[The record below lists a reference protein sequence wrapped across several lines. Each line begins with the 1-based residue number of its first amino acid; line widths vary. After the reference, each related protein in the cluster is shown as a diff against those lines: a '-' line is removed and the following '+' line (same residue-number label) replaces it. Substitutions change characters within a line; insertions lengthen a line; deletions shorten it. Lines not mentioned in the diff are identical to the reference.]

1 MYLSLI
7 NTVWLVV
14 QSVSPTGFNHISA
27 AWTHVLKL
35 HQRPSKFLS
44 LSVSAVVKCKC
55 KVRQPKRI
63 SYYCLVQLSAAII
76 RFGYPIILD
85 KTVKLQRAACAPLN
99 PAGCPIQFPQPA
111 PSSVEKTNKPI
122 SLWEKAAHKQVSKSQ
137 QRLVSA
143 SDSPGV
149 VQDLHYR
156 NRPDRC
162 DLFFSGL
169 GSGSAPPV
177 TFTPHLTP
185 AGSDYLAA
193 LSGRQC
199 LVM

>member
-1 MYLSLI
+1 M
-7 NTVWLVV
+7 
-14 QSVSPTGFNHISA
+14 
-27 AWTHVLKL
+27 
-35 HQRPSKFLS
+35 
-44 LSVSAVVKCKC
+44 
-55 KVRQPKRI
+55 
-63 SYYCLVQLSAAII
+63 
-76 RFGYPIILD
+76 
-85 KTVKLQRAACAPLN
+85 KLQRAACAPLN

-177 TFTPHLTP
+177 TFTPHPTP

-199 LVM
+199 LVMWLLIVPFLQKALAHLATNQLWPQNNITVFPLSFALICFILMSINPTLKYNIKLWYHDGIPPINTIY